1 LKQLTILDGIIDA
14 LQNLATVI
22 VQYANV
28 IYQCI
33 NIALS
38 FCTFLTMYATSIF
51 LLPYLVP
58 VRVLLSINSASH
70 DNRVTM
76 GRKSSNGEKE

>member
-1 LKQLTILDGIIDA
+1 MKQLTILDGIIDA

-28 IYQCI
+28 IYPCI

-58 VRVLLSINSASH
+58 VCVLLSINSTRH

-76 GRKSSNGEKE
+76 GRKSNNGEKE